1 MQLMQAMRQL
11 NNKLEVFAREVQTN
25 KALHLV
31 PVTANHEAARKVR
44 LVELGLGPPSLKGN
58 NPSPVPLKGNNVK
71 GDNRKRAGRWV
82 AKG

>member
-31 PVTANHEAARKVR
+31 LVTANHEAARKVR
-44 LVELGLGPPSLKGN
+44 
-58 NPSPVPLKGNNVK
+58 
-71 GDNRKRAGRWV
+71 
-82 AKG
+82 